1 MATKKR
7 QFRFVYRHSPLV
19 LKCVVLATIILSVAA
34 LTVIRLGITQAN
46 QEDDALRAQAAQ
58 LERENERLEEKIQQK
73 DTVEGIKTAAKEE
86 LGMVDADTVFF
97 DVQD

>member
-34 LTVIRLGITQAN
+34 LTVVRLSITQAN
-46 QEDDALRAQAAQ
+46 QENDALRAQAAQ
-58 LERENERLEEKIQQK
+58 LEQENERLKEN
-73 DTVEGIKTAAKEE
+73 TAAKEE

-97 DVQD
+97 DVQDNQN